1 MPDKVPLIDS
11 AVKART
17 RAKFAS
23 FMNEQSEE
31 LMILVRA
38 LAMLLSDTEPQPF
51 HNEPSHSLQ
60 QEEGVLLR
68 VALLRPI
75 G

>member
-1 MPDKVPLIDS
+1 MPDKVPLMDS
-11 AVKART
+11 AVIART

-38 LAMLLSDTEPQPF
+38 LVTLLSDTEPQPF

-60 QEEGVLLR
+60 QDEGVLLS
-68 VALLRPI
+68 VALLRPTA
-75 G
+75 